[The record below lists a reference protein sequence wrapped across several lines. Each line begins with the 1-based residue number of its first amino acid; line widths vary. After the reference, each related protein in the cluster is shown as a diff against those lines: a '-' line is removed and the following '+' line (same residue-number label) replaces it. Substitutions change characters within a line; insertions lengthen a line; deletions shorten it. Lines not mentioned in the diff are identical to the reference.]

1 MRMRTSNLLI
11 MVLTTV
17 LALPGLGSN
26 AAAAEKRTPEF
37 SATPEAVQSRLN
49 NVRRLVTTSSG
60 ARRIDAS
67 DHAAAKAKHAAAQ
80 SHLTEAES
88 AFKRRDM
95 AATQDALQRATE
107 EMFAAVRAIGTGKAG
122 VDKKKR
128 DFDQKEESVNVLLN
142 AVERVA
148 GEKGGMSAVQ
158 QRAAQIRKRAV
169 AARTLED
176 RGDLVKARRQL
187 DAVYEEAKLELEKLR
202 EGETLVR
209 TLDFASDEEEYHY
222 ELDRNETH
230 QMLLKVLTS
239 ERKSQP
245 GQQKLID
252 GFVVK
257 SRALRQQAESEAG
270 AGAYDKAVDH
280 LEEATM
286 YLQRALRS
294 AGVYI
299 PG

>member
-1 MRMRTSNLLI
+1 MRMRTPSLSIL
-11 MVLTTV
+11 VLTTL
-17 LALPGLGSN
+17 LALPGLSSD
-26 AAAAEKRTPEF
+26 ATAEKRTPEF
-37 SATPEAVQSRLN
+37 SATPEAVQSRLE

-60 ARRIDAS
+60 ARRIES
-67 DHAAAKAKHAAAQ
+67 SSNAAAKAKRATAEG
-80 SHLTEAES
+80 HLVDAEA
-88 AFKRRDM
+88 AFKRGDM
-95 AATQDALQRATE
+95 ASTQNALQRATE
-107 EMFAAVRAIGTGKAG
+107 EMFAAVRTIGTGKEG

-128 DFDQKEESVNVLLN
+128 DFDDKEESVDVLLN
-142 AVERVA
+142 AIERVA
-148 GEKGGMSAVQ
+148 DEKGGMSAVQ
-158 QRAAQIRKRAV
+158 QRAAQIRKRAL
-169 AARTLED
+169 AARSLED
-176 RGDLVKARRQL
+176 RGELAEARRRL
-187 DAVYEEAKLELEKLR
+187 DAAYDEAKAELEKLR

-239 ERKSQP
+239 ERKNNA
-245 GQQKLID
+245 GKQKLID
-252 GFVVK
+252 GFVGK
-257 SRALRQQAESEAG
+257 SRALREQAESEAS

-286 YLQRALRS
+286 YLQRAIRS